1 MGLIKL
7 SLLPVGLAALAVS
20 QTVAPPHGTL
30 ERIKIHGK
38 SLEGNLEGDSPDRDV
53 SIYLPPSYA
62 ADRTRRYPVV
72 YVLHGYTDSDDR
84 WFGLKQHFI
93 NLPAVTDKTLAS
105 GTARE
110 MILVMPNAYTAYQGS
125 MYSTSVTTGEW
136 DRFVSEDLVSYIDSH
151 YRTIAQVASR
161 GLAGHSMGGY
171 GTIKIGMRHPDV
183 FSSIYILSPCCMIPN
198 LNPQSSALAKA
209 EAIQSV
215 AQVAQ
220 ADFGTKAMVASA
232 AAWSPNAKN
241 PPLFLDLPVKDGKLQ
256 PVIAAKW
263 EANAPL
269 AMIDQYL
276 PNLRKLHAIAF
287 DAGAQDEPI
296 ASTVRTLDQM
306 LNQAVIAH
314 TFEIYEGNHVNH
326 IADRVETK
334 VLPFFSGNLSFGPES
349 AASGATPR
357 NNPTYVQFTPS
368 AVKGALYRPDSGT
381 APHVGILIMHRTSNF
396 LSHLGAT
403 ELSKRGFVVLT
414 MNPRSDNN
422 EAAVNWE
429 DNAFDV
435 KSGVEYLRKQ
445 PGITKVIL
453 FGHSGGGPTMSFYQA
468 VAEKGPAYCQGPKK
482 LVECSNNLAGLPR
495 ADGIV
500 FVDAHPGNSVNGLR
514 SLNPAVVNEADPRHV
529 NPDLD
534 PFNPKNGFNP
544 KGPSAYS
551 DEFKKRYF
559 QAQAER
565 MSRLID
571 IASEKRQRTD
581 NDVFLIP
588 RGEGARLMEMDLSVH
603 HSTVKPQRLL
613 KNDGTIVRQI
623 VESVRRTGRVSEKEN
638 ASFDTGT
645 RLLTLRSFLS
655 ANAIRATDS
664 MDGIDWCSSNNSTPC
679 ALRNI
684 SVPILITAMGAHYF
698 IRDNEIHYEVAA
710 SADKDFVVI
719 EGATHGIRPC
729 TACET
734 FPGQFSHS
742 VENFADYVQSWI
754 NVRF

>member
-1 MGLIKL
+1 MRPITLTLAG
-7 SLLPVGLAALAVS
+7 VTLAALGYS
-20 QTVAPPHGTL
+20 QATPPHGTL
-30 ERIKIHGK
+30 ERIKVHGK

-62 ADRTRRYPVV
+62 TERTRRYPAV
-72 YVLHGYTDSDDR
+72 YLLHGYTDSDDR
-84 WFGLKQHFI
+84 WFGLQQHFI
-93 NLPAVTDKTLAS
+93 NVPAVTDKALAGGS
-105 GTARE
+105 ARE

-125 MYSTSVTTGEW
+125 MYSTSVTTGDW
-136 DRFVSEDLVSYIDSH
+136 DRFVSEELVAYIDSH
-151 YRTIAQVASR
+151 YRTIAQMASR

-171 GTIKIGMRHPDV
+171 GTIRIGMKHPEV
-183 FSSIYILSPCCMIPN
+183 FSSIYILSPCCMIPS
-198 LNPQSSALAKA
+198 LNPQSPAMAKA
-209 EAIQSV
+209 AAIQSV
-215 AQVAQ
+215 AEVGQ
-220 ADFGTKAMVASA
+220 ADFATKAMVASA
-232 AAWSPNAKN
+232 AAWSANPNK
-241 PPLFLDLPVKDGKLQ
+241 PPLYLDLPVKDGQLQ
-256 PVIAAKW
+256 PMIAAKW
-263 EANAPL
+263 AANAPL
-269 AMIDQYL
+269 AMIDEYL
-276 PNLRKLHAIAF
+276 PNLRKLHAIAV
-287 DAGAQDEPI
+287 DVGAQDEPI

-306 LNQAVIAH
+306 LKQAGIAH

-334 VLPFFSGNLSFGPES
+334 MLPFFSNNLFFGPA
-349 AASGATPR
+349 AASSGALTVSR
-357 NNPTYVQFTPS
+357 PTYVQFTPS
-368 AVKGALYRPDSGT
+368 AVKSALYRPESG
-381 APHVGILIMHRTSNF
+381 APHVGILITHRTSNF
-396 LSHLGAT
+396 LAHLGAT
-403 ELSKRGFVVLT
+403 ELSKRGFMVLA
-414 MNPRSDNN
+414 MNPRFDNN
-422 EAAVNWE
+422 EAAVKWE
-429 DNAFDV
+429 DIALDV
-435 KSGVEYLRKQ
+435 KTGVEYLRRQ

-468 VAEKGPAYCQGPKK
+468 VAETGPSYCQGPKK
-482 LVECSNNLAGLPR
+482 LVQCSDRLAGLPP

-514 SLNPAVVNEADPRHV
+514 SLNPAVVNEGDPSQIRA
-529 NPDLD
+529 DLD

-544 KGPSAYS
+544 KGPSTYS
-551 DEFKKRYF
+551 DDFKKRYF

-565 MSRLID
+565 MNRLID
-571 IASEKRQRTD
+571 MASAKLHETD
-581 NDVFLIP
+581 NDVFLVP

-603 HSTVKPQRLL
+603 HSTVKPQKLL

-710 SADKDFVVI
+710 SKDKDFVVI

-734 FPGQFSHS
+734 YPGQYSHS
-742 VENFADYVQSWI
+742 VENFADYVQKWI
-754 NVRF
+754 DARF

>member
-1 MGLIKL
+1 MRPIKL
-7 SLLPVGLAALAVS
+7 SLLGVALAALSYS
-20 QTVAPPHGTL
+20 QATSPHGTL
-30 ERIKIHGK
+30 ERIKVHGK

-62 ADRTRRYPVV
+62 AERARRYPVV

-84 WFGLKQHFI
+84 WFGLKQSFI
-93 NLPAVTDKTLAS
+93 NLPAVTDKALAS
-105 GTARE
+105 GSTRE

-125 MYSTSVTTGEW
+125 MYSTSVTTGDW
-136 DRFVSEDLVSYIDSH
+136 DRFVSEELVAYIDSH

-171 GTIKIGMRHPDV
+171 GTIKIGMKHPEV
-183 FSSIYILSPCCMIPN
+183 FSSLYILSPCCMVPN
-198 LNPQSSALAKA
+198 LNPQSPAMAKA
-209 EAIQSV
+209 AAIQSV
-215 AQVAQ
+215 AEVAQ

-232 AAWSPNAKN
+232 AAWSANPNK
-241 PPLFLDLPVKDGKLQ
+241 PPLYFDLPVKDGQLQ
-256 PVIAAKW
+256 PMIVAKW
-263 EANAPL
+263 AANAPL

-276 PNLRKLHAIAF
+276 PNLRKLHAIAV

-296 ASTVRTLDQM
+296 ASTVRTLDQL
-306 LNQAVIAH
+306 LNQAGISHV
-314 TFEIYEGNHVNH
+314 FEIYEGNHVNH
-326 IADRVETK
+326 IADRVEIK
-334 VLPFFSGNLSFGPES
+334 MLPFFSNNLSFGPATTS
-349 AASGATPR
+349 SGAVPVSS
-357 NNPTYVQFTPS
+357 PTYVQFTPS
-368 AVKGALYRPDSGT
+368 AVKGALYRPESGA
-381 APHVGILIMHRTSNF
+381 APHVGVLIMHRTSNF
-396 LSHLGAT
+396 LAHLGAT
-403 ELSKRGFVVLT
+403 ELSKRGFLVLA
-414 MNPRSDNN
+414 MNPRFDNN
-422 EAAVNWE
+422 EAAVKWE
-429 DNAFDV
+429 DIALDV

-468 VAEKGPAYCQGPKK
+468 VAEKGPSYCQGPKK
-482 LVECSNNLAGLPR
+482 LVECSNSLAGLPP

-514 SLNPAVVNEADPRHV
+514 SLNPAVVNESDPRQMRT
-529 NPDLD
+529 DLD

-544 KGPSAYS
+544 KGPSTYS
-551 DEFKKRYF
+551 EDFKKRYF

-565 MSRLID
+565 MNRLID
-571 IASEKRQRTD
+571 MASEKLHGTD
-581 NDVFLIP
+581 NDVFVVP

-603 HSTVKPQRLL
+603 RSTVNPEKLL
-613 KNDGTIVRQI
+613 KNDGTIVKQI

-638 ASFDTGT
+638 AAFDTGT

-710 SADKDFVVI
+710 SKDKDFVVI

-734 FPGQFSHS
+734 FPGQYSHS
-742 VENFADYVQSWI
+742 VENFADYVQKWI
-754 NVRF
+754 DARF